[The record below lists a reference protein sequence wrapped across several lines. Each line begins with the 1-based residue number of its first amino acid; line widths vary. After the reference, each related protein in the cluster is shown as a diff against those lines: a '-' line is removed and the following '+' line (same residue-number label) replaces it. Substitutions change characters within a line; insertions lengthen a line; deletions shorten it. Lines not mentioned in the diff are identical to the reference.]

1 MGFKTHKNYRI
12 ILYVHTLMIVLFGA
26 AVAVWGMFWM
36 LPSGGLGESYGAIH
50 AAVQGIRKVLFWKV
64 MIIYTFV
71 SIVIFLG
78 IVLLHLVYSH
88 RITGPVYRFALEAA
102 RIAQGNLNG
111 NIKLR
116 KKDNLTDVAD
126 LMNDIASRYRDCTNA
141 LKDQLALL
149 ETRLETASELIRQDK
164 DGTAI
169 KQTAKEITT
178 IVKNIESSLSEI
190 RA

>member
-26 AVAVWGMFWM
+26 AIAVWGMFWM

-88 RITGPVYRFALEAA
+88 RITGPVYRFSLEAA

-141 LKDQLALL
+141 LKDQLAVL
-149 ETRLETASELIRQDK
+149 ETQLETASDLIRQDN
-164 DGTAI
+164 DGAAL
-169 KQTAKEITT
+169 KQTAEEIATN
-178 IVKNIESSLSEI
+178 VKNIERSLSEI